1 MNERVTKLLHLAD
14 NGFGIFKRTLGTI
27 GSDDTLKYETV
38 LKVDPISNINK
49 HTYLTFLFIFIA
61 IPTYRHWDITM
72 ILRKECTQ
80 AIEYDETE
88 FRCRVSFIY
97 PRRGERGNKFSSMAP
112 WSQWASTCA

>member
-1 MNERVTKLLHLAD
+1 VFELKVLAD
-14 NGFGIFKRTLGTI
+14 NGFDIFKRTLGTI

-49 HTYLTFLFIFIA
+49 HTYLTFLFILIA
-61 IPTYRHWDITM
+61 TPTYRYWGITM

-80 AIEYDETE
+80 AIEYDETQ

-97 PRRGERGNKFSSMAP
+97 PRQGVRGHIFSSMAP